1 MNKLSNKK
9 MVLLLVAISG
19 TAFAWTPHDSTNDW
33 NVASGNASVATN
45 PPPNPTRSLPRR
57 DWTAADWLETPP
69 AAGGVFRPFDSPPLR
84 QEAVFSRSKVFPC
97 GRWRFSTVRKFPPAT
112 GDDFRAFESVPLQQE
127 KTFKRSEQP
136 KFCDLTPKQRIYA

>member
-69 AAGGVFRPFDSPPLR
+69 AAGGDFRLFESSLLQ
-84 QEAVFSRSKVFPC
+84 QETIFERSKVSPC
-97 GRWRFSTVRKFPPAT
+97 NRRRLSNGPNSPNSA
-112 GDDFRAFESVPLQQE
+112 
-127 KTFKRSEQP
+127 
-136 KFCDLTPKQRIYA
+136 I